1 MTIEAP
7 PASIAAHAGACR
19 KERLGGIEVRENAV
33 KRKLARG
40 ELVVGTFVMEFASA
54 GLAQIVAAAG
64 ADFVM
69 FDMEHSGWSFET
81 VKQQVANARGAGLV
95 PIVNPR
101 GGHRFAE
108 HELLL
113 DLGAQGI
120 MVPHVESAEQAEAVV
135 RGTRYPP
142 HGTRGAAFGV
152 AHDDYRAGDVLA
164 TMRAATAETLII
176 VKIET
181 ALAVREIERI
191 VSVDGIDVALIGHTD
206 LSLSLGVPLQ
216 LDHPDF
222 VAAIDAVLAACRR
235 HGKAAGCVAGD
246 VASGRAWIARGFRMV
261 AYSGDIW
268 LLGGAL
274 KAGIDALRA

>member
-1 MTIEAP
+1 MP
-7 PASIAAHAGACR
+7 DNS
-19 KERLGGIEVRENAV
+19 V
-33 KRKLARG
+33 KRRLAAG
-40 ELVVGTFVMEFASA
+40 EIALGTFVMEFATP

-69 FDMEHSGWSFET
+69 LDMEHSGWSFET
-81 VKQQVANARGAGLV
+81 VKQQIAHARGAGIV

-113 DLGAQGI
+113 DLGAQGL
-120 MVPHVESAEQAEAVV
+120 MVPQVETAEQAAAIV

-142 HGTRGAAFGV
+142 DGTRGAAFGV
-152 AHDDYRAGDVLA
+152 AHDGYRADDVPA
-164 TMRAATAETLII
+164 TIRSANAASLIV

-181 ALAVREIERI
+181 VRGVANIDAI
-191 VSVDGIDVALIGHTD
+191 ASVPGIDVALIGHTD
-206 LSLSLGVPLQ
+206 LSLSFGHPLE

-222 VAAIDAVLAACRR
+222 TAALDTVLAACRR
-235 HGKAAGCVAGD
+235 HGKAAGCVATD
-246 VASGRAWIARGFRMV
+246 VATGRAWIAKGFRLV

-268 LLGGAL
+268 LLADAL
-274 KAGIDALRA
+274 KSGLAQLRA

>member
-1 MTIEAP
+1 VQ
-7 PASIAAHAGACR
+7 GN
-19 KERLGGIEVRENAV
+19 VV
-33 KRKLARG
+33 KQKLARD
-40 ELVVGTFVMEFASA
+40 ELVVGTFVMEFASP
-54 GLAQIVAAAG
+54 GLARIVAGAG
-64 ADFVM
+64 ADFVV

-81 VKQQVANARGAGLV
+81 VKQQIANARGASLV

-113 DLGAQGI
+113 DLGALGI
-120 MVPHVESAEQAEAVV
+120 MVPHVETAEQAAAIV

-142 HGTRGAAFGV
+142 AGTRGAAFGV
-152 AHDDYRAGDVLA
+152 AHDGYQTGDVPG
-164 TMRAATAETLII
+164 TIRTADAQTLVT

-181 ALAVREIERI
+181 AAAVRNIEQI
-191 VSVDGIDVALIGHTD
+191 MDVDGIDLAVIGHTD

-235 HGKAAGCVAGD
+235 RGKAAGCV
-246 VASGRAWIARGFRMV
+246 VANPEQGRQWVAKGFRMV
-261 AYSGDIW
+261 VYSGDIW

-274 KAGIDALRA
+274 EAGFERLRA

>member
-1 MTIEAP
+1 M
-7 PASIAAHAGACR
+7 
-19 KERLGGIEVRENAV
+19 RENAV
-33 KRKLARG
+33 KRKLARD
-40 ELVVGTFVMEFASA
+40 ELVVGTFVMEFTSP
-54 GLAQIVAAAG
+54 GLARIVAAAG

-113 DLGAQGI
+113 DLGAQGL
-120 MVPHVESAEQAEAVV
+120 MVPHVETAEQAEAIV

-152 AHDDYRAGDVLA
+152 AHDGYRAGDPAA
-164 TMRAATAETLII
+164 TMRAAHAETLIT

-181 ALAVREIERI
+181 AAAVRDIEQI
-191 VSVDGIDVALIGHTD
+191 VSVDGVDVALIGHTD

-222 VAAIDAVLAACRR
+222 VAVLAACRR

-246 VASGRAWIARGFRMV
+246 VATGRAWIAKGFRLV

-268 LLGGAL
+268 LLGDAL
-274 KAGIDALRA
+274 KAGLEALQA

>member
-1 MTIEAP
+1 MTAAP
-7 PASIAAHAGACR
+7 AAP
-19 KERLGGIEVRENAV
+19 RENAV
-33 KRKLARG
+33 KRRLARG
-40 ELVVGTFVMEFASA
+40 ELMLGTFVMEFASP

-69 FDMEHSGWSFET
+69 LDMEHSGWSFET
-81 VKQQVANARGAGLV
+81 VKQQIAHARGAGLV

-113 DLGAQGI
+113 DLGAQGL
-120 MVPHVESAEQAEAVV
+120 MVPQVETGAEAAAIV

-142 HGTRGAAFGV
+142 DGTRGAAFGV
-152 AHDDYRAGDVLA
+152 AHDGYRTDDVAA
-164 TMRAATAETLII
+164 TMRSANAESLIV

-181 ALAVREIERI
+181 AQGVANVEEI
-191 VSVDGIDVALIGHTD
+191 VSVPGIDVALIGHTD
-206 LSLSLGVPLQ
+206 LSLSLGHPLQ

-222 VAAIDAVLAACRR
+222 TGALDTVLAACRG
-235 HGKAAGCVAGD
+235 HGKAAGCVVGD
-246 VASGRAWIARGFRMV
+246 VATGRARIAQGFRLV

-268 LLGGAL
+268 LLAGAL
-274 KAGIDALRA
+274 QAGLAQLRA